1 MEQILKNDEETFTQD
16 IGLSLPNG
24 LVFVTLNE
32 KTNNGERNGKCL
44 LDGSF
49 MVDVILIMVV
59 VIDADYNEETREG
72 HVAGIVAKDILAEQE
87 EYVVTAIVTEV
98 EDYIPGQFYRRELQ
112 SVEAIICQIKLEDI
126 EMIVVDGYADS
137 GTEEHA
143 LGTYVY
149 EKYNI
154 PVIGIGKNKYDRC
167 VLENLEVYRGES
179 RKALYVTSKGL
190 DNEQAKTFVKKMA
203 GQYRLPYLVKFADNC
218 ARNWKC

>member
-1 MEQILKNDEETFTQD
+1 MKNS
-16 IGLSLPNG
+16 I
-24 LVFVTLNE
+24 
-32 KTNNGERNGKCL
+32 GERNGKCQ

-49 MVDVILIMVV
+49 MVDIILIMVV
-59 VIDADYNEETREG
+59 IIDADYNEETRKG
-72 HVAGIVAKDILAEQE
+72 HVAGIVAKNILSEQE
-87 EYVVTAIVTEV
+87 EYVITAFVTEI

-112 SVEAIICQIKLEDI
+112 SVDSIISQIEKGDI

-167 VLENLEVYRGES
+167 VLENLEVYRGKS
-179 RKALYVTSKGL
+179 KKPLYVTSKGM
-190 DNEQAKTFVKKMA
+190 DNEQAKTLVKKMA
-203 GQYRLPYLVKFADNC
+203 GKFRIPYLVKYADNR
-218 ARNWKC
+218 ARNWDC

>member
-1 MEQILKNDEETFTQD
+1 MIIYENSI
-16 IGLSLPNG
+16 
-24 LVFVTLNE
+24 
-32 KTNNGERNGKCL
+32 GERNGKCQ

-49 MVDVILIMVV
+49 MVDIISIMVV
-59 VIDADYNEETREG
+59 IIDADYNEETREG
-72 HVAGIVAKDILAEQE
+72 HVAGIVAKNILSEQE
-87 EYVVTAIVTEV
+87 EYVITAFVTEI

-112 SVEAIICQIKLEDI
+112 SVDSIISQIEKGDI

-179 RKALYVTSKGL
+179 KKPLYVTSKGM
-190 DNEQAKTFVKKMA
+190 DNEQAKTLVKKMA
-203 GQYRLPYLVKFADNC
+203 GKFRIPYLVKYADNR
-218 ARNWKC
+218 ARNWDC